1 MLSSYTMVTCC
12 VTPLWWLSSVCRA
25 RGTRVAQGAG
35 LPASCAAEA
44 GLPAF
49 GAEAGLPAFRLR
61 SGAASAASRP
71 IAAPLRARA
80 ASASSDRCPRRVMP
94 PRTKPCWASLPCL
107 GGIGFHRLCALAPKR
122 ATDRLLVHPCPLCS
136 MYKPRLRYGFQHPSW
151 DRASVLEL
159 RPTGTKISQVSTGSF
174 PVCANT

>member
-1 MLSSYTMVTCC
+1 MSPVAWLTSTVTLRYAPMLSSYTMVTCC
-12 VTPLWWLSSVCRA
+12 VTSLWWSSSVCRA

-61 SGAASAASRP
+61 SGAASAASRRV
-71 IAAPLRARA
+71 AAPLRARA

-107 GGIGFHRLCALAPKR
+107 GGIGFHRLCALAPKKGYR
-122 ATDRLLVHPCPLCS
+122 QVAGSSVPL
-136 MYKPRLRYGFQHPSW
+136 MFYVQ
-151 DRASVLEL
+151 A
-159 RPTGTKISQVSTGSF
+159 
-174 PVCANT
+174 